1 MAWNEVALTK
11 NREEKRKELDEVESF
26 WTSEQLFSNT
36 ISSLFKRINEEV
48 NHRTQELEKLLYK
61 NNSGWLNTKMLT
73 QFISALRYIANDFEL
88 FSDHFKQ
95 TSLVTT
101 ELFSNITDLQILMS
115 KDGIQEE
122 QLFSQLHSFNQHLSV
137 MTPNF
142 FLDFYKTFKIFFSL
156 GNTFFSDNPFISDLE
171 KLVQESIDAS
181 KAVGNFI
188 PYTGRT
194 IKEIL
199 ISENRTMDQLPKA
212 LVIIFECMYNKGC
225 FCKGIF
231 RESSNASIRQIEE
244 LCMRMSVT
252 NFNEIP
258 CDVVASV
265 FKKFLRNL
273 PIHIFDRITTKKIFQ
288 RWIEIIDA
296 QIDSK
301 IIVYEV
307 KDLIQCLPPE
317 HMTVFK
323 ETMKLCYKIVCHS
336 EINSMNAK
344 NLSVCLSTNLMTL
357 SEFDQLPLNGD
368 SKNEY
373 SLCIDFIRFCILSF
387 TSLFP
392 QDIDPVVT
400 KRANFLGERKPQQIN
415 RNTLT
420 QSPSTETPIQAP
432 NSNTLAMKI
441 PEKQEINN
449 TINIIPVD
457 ETPETTDSMSDFMI
471 QPRTKKRQNRL
482 SNKLFNQ
489 IEVNENGS
497 PVHTQIRKNKKISDD
512 KVTPIS
518 MKNLFDKTQV
528 QEITESNEFNGNT
541 STNEMLLTVPINS
554 EPNQD
559 TKQKIDIPEYQPSRQ
574 SNLTSPRTQLF
585 APRVSKV
592 VFGQRNT
599 LGSSRVTIDQQQMKE
614 RFSSVEQE
622 DQIVNNNQLSPL
634 ITHTNQSKRPGSFV
648 SKRSGL
654 TYGSRNTIQLSTE
667 LQKSTKEEI
676 QLINHPNEIVSSKD
690 KETPHQTEGSNQTP
704 VQITVL
710 PYIPISPKQPG
721 LSSSRVT
728 SRFISKKEE
737 ANRLTVGTEFPEKEL
752 SHEGIETMILGE
764 QDQSNLDEFKEVTQK
779 AVDDEK
785 IQHILEEREKEK
797 QIEKSLYRT
806 NDVTNKVIQER
817 VEIHYSDIAEERDC
831 DKVNEIYE
839 Y

>member
-1 MAWNEVALTK
+1 
-11 NREEKRKELDEVESF
+11 
-26 WTSEQLFSNT
+26 
-36 ISSLFKRINEEV
+36 
-48 NHRTQELEKLLYK
+48 
-61 NNSGWLNTKMLT
+61 MLT

-122 QLFSQLHSFNQHLSV
+122 QLFSRLHSLNQHLSV

-142 FLDFYKTFKIFFSL
+142 FLDFFKTFEIFFSL

-171 KLVQESIDAS
+171 KLVQESIDSS
-181 KAVGNFI
+181 KAIGNFI

-194 IKEIL
+194 LKEIL

-273 PIHIFDRITTKKIFQ
+273 PIHIFDRTTTKKIFQ
-288 RWIEIIDA
+288 KWIEIIDT
-296 QIDSK
+296 QTDSK
-301 IIVYEV
+301 LIVNEI
-307 KDLIQCLPPE
+307 KELIQCLPPE

-336 EINSMNAK
+336 EINAMNAK

-415 RNTLT
+415 LSTLT

-432 NSNTLAMKI
+432 NSSTLAMKI
-441 PEKQEINN
+441 PEKQEIHN
-449 TINIIPVD
+449 TINIVPVD
-457 ETPETTDSMSDFMI
+457 ETPETTNSMADFMI
-471 QPRTKKRQNRL
+471 QQRTKKPQNRL

-497 PVHTQIRKNKKISDD
+497 LVHTQIRKNKKISDD
-512 KVTPIS
+512 KVTPVS
-518 MKNLFDKTQV
+518 MKNLFDNTQV
-528 QEITESNEFNGNT
+528 QEITEPNKSNDST
-541 STNEMLLTVPINS
+541 SINEMSTTTSINS
-554 EPNQD
+554 EPSQD
-559 TKQKIDIPEYQPSRQ
+559 TKQKIDIGEHQFSRQ
-574 SNLTSPRTQLF
+574 STSTTQRTQLF

-599 LGSSRVTIDQQQMKE
+599 LGSICVTNEQQQFKE
-614 RFSSVEQE
+614 RLSSVEQE
-622 DQIVNNNQLSPL
+622 DQSVNNKQLSPL
-634 ITHTNQSKRPGSFV
+634 ITCTNQSKRPGSFI
-648 SKRSGL
+648 SKKPGFICD
-654 TYGSRNTIQLSTE
+654 SRRTIQLSTE
-667 LQKSTKEEI
+667 SQKSTKEEI
-676 QLINHPNEIVSSKD
+676 QSVNHPNEIIGSKNN
-690 KETPHQTEGSNQTP
+690 ETPQQTEGSSQTP

-728 SRFISKKEE
+728 SRFINKKEE

-764 QDQSNLDEFKEVTQK
+764 QEQNDLDKFKEVTQK
-779 AVDDEK
+779 AMDDEK
-785 IQHILEEREKEK
+785 IQHIQEEREKQKQLEK
-797 QIEKSLYRT
+797 DLCKT
-806 NDVTNKVIQER
+806 NDITNEVVEER
-817 VEIHYSDIAEERDC
+817 VKIQYSGISEEKDC

>member
-1 MAWNEVALTK
+1 MTWNEVALTK
-11 NREEKRKELDEVESF
+11 NIEEKRKELDEVESF
-26 WTSEQLFSNT
+26 WTSEQSFSNT
-36 ISSLFKRINEEV
+36 ISTLFKRINEEV

-61 NNSGWLNTKMLT
+61 NNNGWLNTKMLT

-122 QLFSQLHSFNQHLSV
+122 QLFSRLHSLNQHLSV

-142 FLDFYKTFKIFFSL
+142 FLDFFKTFEIFFSL

-171 KLVQESIDAS
+171 KLVQESIDSS
-181 KAVGNFI
+181 KAIGNFI

-273 PIHIFDRITTKKIFQ
+273 PIHIFDRTTTKKIFQ
-288 RWIEIIDA
+288 RWIEIIDT
-296 QIDSK
+296 QTDSK
-301 IIVYEV
+301 LIVNEI
-307 KDLIQCLPPE
+307 KELIQCLPPE

-336 EINSMNAK
+336 EINAMNAK

-415 RNTLT
+415 CSTLT

-457 ETPETTDSMSDFMI
+457 KTPETTNSMADFMI
-471 QPRTKKRQNRL
+471 QQRTKKPQNRL

-497 PVHTQIRKNKKISDD
+497 LVHTQIRKNKKISDD

-518 MKNLFDKTQV
+518 MKNLFDNTQV
-528 QEITESNEFNGNT
+528 QEITEPNKSNDNT
-541 STNEMLLTVPINS
+541 SINEMSTTTPINS
-554 EPNQD
+554 EPSQD
-559 TKQKIDIPEYQPSRQ
+559 TKQKIDIAEHQFSRQ
-574 SNLTSPRTQLF
+574 STLTTQRTQLF

-599 LGSSRVTIDQQQMKE
+599 LGSIRVTNEQQLKE
-614 RFSSVEQE
+614 RISGVEQE
-622 DQIVNNNQLSPL
+622 DQSVNNKQLSPL
-634 ITHTNQSKRPGSFV
+634 ITCTNQSKRPGSFI
-648 SKRSGL
+648 SKRTGF
-654 TYGSRNTIQLSTE
+654 TCDSRSTIQLSTE
-667 LQKSTKEEI
+667 SQKSTKEEI
-676 QLINHPNEIVSSKD
+676 QSVNHPNEIIGFKN
-690 KETPHQTEGSNQTP
+690 KETLQQTEGSNQTP
-704 VQITVL
+704 IQITVL

-728 SRFISKKEE
+728 SRFINKKEE

-764 QDQSNLDEFKEVTQK
+764 QEQNDLDKFKEVTQK
-779 AVDDEK
+779 AMDDEK
-785 IQHILEEREKEK
+785 IQHIQEEREKQKQLEK
-797 QIEKSLYRT
+797 GLCKT
-806 NDVTNKVIQER
+806 NNITNEVVEER
-817 VEIHYSDIAEERDC
+817 VKIQYSGILEEKDC

>member
-1 MAWNEVALTK
+1 
-11 NREEKRKELDEVESF
+11 
-26 WTSEQLFSNT
+26 
-36 ISSLFKRINEEV
+36 
-48 NHRTQELEKLLYK
+48 
-61 NNSGWLNTKMLT
+61 MLT

-122 QLFSQLHSFNQHLSV
+122 QLFSRLHSLNQHLSV

-142 FLDFYKTFKIFFSL
+142 FLDFFKTFEIFFSL

-171 KLVQESIDAS
+171 KLVQESIDSS
-181 KAVGNFI
+181 KAIGNFI

-273 PIHIFDRITTKKIFQ
+273 PIHIFDRTTTKKIFQ
-288 RWIEIIDA
+288 RWIEIIDT
-296 QIDSK
+296 QTDSK
-301 IIVYEV
+301 LIVNEI
-307 KDLIQCLPPE
+307 KELIQCLPPE

-336 EINSMNAK
+336 EINAMNAK

-415 RNTLT
+415 CSTLT

-457 ETPETTDSMSDFMI
+457 KTPETTNSMADFMI
-471 QPRTKKRQNRL
+471 QQRTKKPQNRL

-497 PVHTQIRKNKKISDD
+497 LVHTQIRKNKKISDD

-518 MKNLFDKTQV
+518 MKNLFDNTQV
-528 QEITESNEFNGNT
+528 QEITEPNKSNDNT
-541 STNEMLLTVPINS
+541 SINEMSTTTPINS
-554 EPNQD
+554 EPSQD
-559 TKQKIDIPEYQPSRQ
+559 TKQKIDIAEHQFSRQ
-574 SNLTSPRTQLF
+574 STLTTQRTQLF

-599 LGSSRVTIDQQQMKE
+599 LGSIRVTNEQQLKE
-614 RFSSVEQE
+614 RISGVEQE
-622 DQIVNNNQLSPL
+622 DQSVNNKQLSPL
-634 ITHTNQSKRPGSFV
+634 ITCTNQSKRPGSFI
-648 SKRSGL
+648 SKRTGF
-654 TYGSRNTIQLSTE
+654 TCDSRSTIQLSTE
-667 LQKSTKEEI
+667 SQKSTKEEI
-676 QLINHPNEIVSSKD
+676 QSVNHPNEIIGFKN
-690 KETPHQTEGSNQTP
+690 KETLQQTEGSNQTP
-704 VQITVL
+704 IQITVL

-728 SRFISKKEE
+728 SRFINKKEE

-764 QDQSNLDEFKEVTQK
+764 QEQNDLDKFKEVTQK
-779 AVDDEK
+779 AMDDEK
-785 IQHILEEREKEK
+785 IQHIQEEREKQKQLEK
-797 QIEKSLYRT
+797 GLCKT
-806 NDVTNKVIQER
+806 NNITNEVVEER
-817 VEIHYSDIAEERDC
+817 VKIQYSGILEEKDC